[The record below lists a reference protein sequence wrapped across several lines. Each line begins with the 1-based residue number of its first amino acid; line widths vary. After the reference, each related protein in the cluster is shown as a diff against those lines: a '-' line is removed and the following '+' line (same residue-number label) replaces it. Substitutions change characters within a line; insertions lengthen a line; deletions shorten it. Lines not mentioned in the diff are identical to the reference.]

1 MSDKIEDI
9 IIDIHFLEN
18 ELQKYEKKYSIISEL
33 FYKLY
38 SAGVIEE
45 DWDFQEWS
53 GYYEAYQYRKEKFK
67 KLVSTDS
74 LSRLQI
80 NKDRQQEVL
89 ELIK

>member
-1 MSDKIEDI
+1 MSNNIEDI

-18 ELQKYEKKYSIISEL
+18 ELQKYEKKYGIISEL
-33 FYKLY
+33 FYKIY
-38 SAGVIEE
+38 TAGVIEE

-67 KLVSTDS
+67 KFVSADS
-74 LSRLQI
+74 LTRLQI
-80 NKDRQQEVL
+80 NKDRQKEVL

>member
-1 MSDKIEDI
+1 MSDKPEDI

-18 ELQKYEKKYSIISEL
+18 ELQKYEKKYNIISEL

-38 SAGVIEE
+38 HAGVLEE

-53 GYYEAYQYRKEKFK
+53 GYFEAYQYRKEMFK

-74 LSRLQI
+74 LSRLSI
-80 NKDRQQEVL
+80 NKDSKKEVL